1 MLFVL
6 QGKTYVSGTWAMNSL
21 TVFPDVLVCPLRQVE
36 RFRDLKPEE
45 VSDLFNT
52 TQRIANLVEK
62 HFNATSLTIAIQVEH
77 WHNDISCLGKQQF

>member
-1 MLFVL
+1 
-6 QGKTYVSGTWAMNSL
+6 MNSL

-36 RFRDLKPEE
+36 RLRDLKPEE

-77 WHNDISCLGKQQF
+77 WHIDISCFGKQQF